1 MKNLNLTLVFLL
13 CILFVN
19 IVSAQ
24 TVKQRQKTEK
34 KYHNQ
39 NIKTLNTKDNN
50 LIKVQVESISVDSI
64 DHIKENQIISNQ
76 NTQSPQV
83 KMITPTTVVP
93 NTTKSKEINLSNSK
107 YQRKKTKIKVVKDE

>member
-1 MKNLNLTLVFLL
+1 MFLL

-24 TVKQRQKTEK
+24 TVKQIQKTEK

-39 NIKTLNTKDNN
+39 NIKTLKNTEDNN
-50 LIKVQVESISVDSI
+50 LIKVQEESISIESTDN
-64 DHIKENQIISNQ
+64 IKENQIISNQ

-83 KMITPTTVVP
+83 KMIKPTTVVP